1 MSRLS
6 ATLRYRLLTTGRSV
20 DMSSRHVT
28 ATTTARHRLSAPG
41 GRASGIQDGQ
51 DQSARVTAEGAAWL
65 ASAGAYPGVAGPA
78 VLRCGITFDVVNVP
92 PVFGH
97 RILDRLW
104 EEGPGS
110 GPAAVQRGRL
120 LLFAAPGTAQRLPAL
135 LRWEECGSTVP
146 PLLCHGTGDAVT
158 VPGPDP
164 AGAPGAPVPA
174 LRAAVGHPRD
184 GERGREHAAG
194 AGGPGECSELRGAG
208 AGDRW
213 LVAPGARYPW
223 LPGADVLRWACVRA
237 ARGTRPV
244 SIFPPVRPGAKVYDV
259 SRRR

>member
-1 MSRLS
+1 
-6 ATLRYRLLTTGRSV
+6 
-20 DMSSRHVT
+20 MSSRHVT

-41 GRASGIQDGQ
+41 GRVSGIQDGQ

-164 AGAPGAPVPA
+164 AGAPVPA

-184 GERGREHAAG
+184 GERGRTRR
-194 AGGPGECSELRGAG
+194 GGWPR
-208 AGDRW
+208 R
-213 LVAPGARYPW
+213 
-223 LPGADVLRWACVRA
+223 VL
-237 ARGTRPV
+237 
-244 SIFPPVRPGAKVYDV
+244 
-259 SRRR
+259 

>member
-1 MSRLS
+1 
-6 ATLRYRLLTTGRSV
+6 
-20 DMSSRHVT
+20 MSSPHVT
-28 ATTTARHRLSAPG
+28 ATARHRPSTSTA
-41 GRASGIQDGQ
+41 RVSGPRDGQ
-51 DQSARVTAEGAAWL
+51 DQAARVTAEGAAWL
-65 ASAGAYPGVAGPA
+65 ASAGTYPGTAGPA
-78 VLRCGITFDVVNVP
+78 VLRCGIAFDVVNVP

-120 LLFAAPGTAQRLPAL
+120 LLFTAPGTAQRLPAL
-135 LRWEECGSTVP
+135 LRWEECGSAIP
-146 PLLCHGTGDAVT
+146 PLLCHGVGDAVT

-164 AGAPGAPVPA
+164 AEAAGAPVPT
-174 LRAAVGHPRD
+174 LRAATGHPRD
-184 GERGREHAAG
+184 GEREREHPVRR
-194 AGGPGECSELRGAG
+194 GGGHQGPELRGAG
-208 AGDRW
+208 AQDRW

-237 ARGTRPV
+237 ARSARPV
-244 SIFPPVRPGAKVYDV
+244 SIFPPVGPGAKVYDV

>member
-1 MSRLS
+1 MS
-6 ATLRYRLLTTGRSV
+6 G
-20 DMSSRHVT
+20 
-28 ATTTARHRLSAPG
+28 P
-41 GRASGIQDGQ
+41 QDGQ

-65 ASAGAYPGVAGPA
+65 ASAGVYPGVAGPA
-78 VLRCGITFDVVNVP
+78 VLRCGVTFDVVNVP

-135 LRWEECGSTVP
+135 LRWEECGSAVP
-146 PLLCHGTGDAVT
+146 PLLCHGVGDAVT
-158 VPGPDP
+158 VPGPGAAEG
-164 AGAPGAPVPA
+164 AGVPVPV
-174 LRAAVGHPRD
+174 LRAADRHPRD
-184 GERGREHAAG
+184 GEREREHTGGREEARDG
-194 AGGPGECSELRGAG
+194 AELRGAA

-237 ARGTRPV
+237 ARSARPV
-244 SIFPPVRPGAKVYDV
+244 SIFPPVVPGAKVYDV